1 MPQGTIK
8 SFDHGSRSGTLVTD
22 DMTELTYDAATF
34 DASALM
40 ELRIGQRV
48 RFEVEGEGDSAQVR
62 NLQLVSL

>member
-8 SFDHGSRSGTLVTD
+8 SFDHGSRTGSLVTD
-22 DMTELTYDAATF
+22 DMTELTYDTATF

-48 RFEVEGEGDSAQVR
+48 RFKVVGEGEDARVTD
-62 NLQLVSL
+62 LQLVSL

>member
-8 SFDHGSRSGTLVTD
+8 SFDHGSRSGSLVTD
-22 DMTELTYDAATF
+22 TMTELTYDTATF
-34 DASALM
+34 DASALA

-48 RFEVEGEGDSAQVR
+48 RFEMDPADETRVT